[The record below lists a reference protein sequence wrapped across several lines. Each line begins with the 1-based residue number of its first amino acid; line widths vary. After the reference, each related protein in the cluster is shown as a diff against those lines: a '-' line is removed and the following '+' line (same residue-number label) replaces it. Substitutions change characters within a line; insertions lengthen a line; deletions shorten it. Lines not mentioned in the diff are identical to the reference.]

1 MAALGRNITAS
12 AASQIVTIVVML
24 VATPVLLQVLG
35 TEAYGLIAFF
45 LTLQASMVLLDLG
58 LTATLMKKTV
68 EQRSGTVAADAYLAL
83 LRAFQMFFAGAGLV
97 VGLVL
102 WAGAGAIAARWLELD
117 TLPLTEATAALRYIA
132 LVLVLRFWAGLYRGI
147 VTGAEQLVWQGE
159 GVGRPPTIVAVNE
172 TRRAATPAR
181 DRARPRPA

>member
-83 LRAFQMFFAGAGLV
+83 SVSVRS
-97 VGLVL
+97 
-102 WAGAGAIAARWLELD
+102 
-117 TLPLTEATAALRYIA
+117 A
-132 LVLVLRFWAGLYRGI
+132 LVLAAMHALC
-147 VTGAEQLVWQGE
+147 
-159 GVGRPPTIVAVNE
+159 
-172 TRRAATPAR
+172 RRLMWNGWR
-181 DRARPRPA
+181 